1 MSAPFSLV
9 FPRTEKAVTASNDE
23 EDLLIAGEFHK
34 TLAELDEDLEGKN
47 HLICYSDIM
56 LHESRCQQ

>member
-9 FPRTEKAVTASNDE
+9 FPRTEKAATASNDE
-23 EDLLIAGEFHK
+23 EDLLITGQFHK

-47 HLICYSDIM
+47 HLIYYFDIM